1 MEIMLD
7 LETYSTEP
15 NASILV
21 IGAIKFNRKDK
32 ITDLDNYDTFYR
44 RIIPSSCV
52 NIGLHVDPKTVE
64 WWKHQSQDA
73 INEAIQNT
81 DRIPIHQA
89 LHEFTEWF
97 NRVIP
102 GSRTT
107 SGNTK
112 IWGHGDDFDCV
123 VLGSAY
129 RACGKEPPWKFWN
142 TRDTRTLFDLANI
155 SMKDLPQDNAHH
167 ALHDAYRQIIGVRKS
182 LDILRIK

>member
-1 MEIMLD
+1 MEVMLD

-44 RIIPSSCV
+44 RIDAGSCV
-52 NIGLHVDPKTVE
+52 SIGLHVDPKTVE
-64 WWKHQSQDA
+64 WWSHQSQDA
-73 INEAIQNT
+73 INEAIKHT
-81 DRIPIHQA
+81 DRIPIQQA
-89 LHEFTEWF
+89 LEEFTLWF
-97 NRVIP
+97 NR
-102 GSRTT
+102 GGKGKSL
-107 SGNTK
+107 SGGK

-129 RACGKEPPWKFWN
+129 RACGAEPPWKFWN

-155 SMKDLPQDNAHH
+155 TMKDLPQDNAHH

-182 LDILRIK
+182 LEILKIK